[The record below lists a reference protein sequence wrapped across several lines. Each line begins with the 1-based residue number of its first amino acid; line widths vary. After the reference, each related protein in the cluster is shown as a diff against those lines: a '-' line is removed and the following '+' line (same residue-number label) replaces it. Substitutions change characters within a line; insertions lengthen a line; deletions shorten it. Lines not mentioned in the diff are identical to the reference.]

1 MARAYTVGYATLCP
15 PTDRVRAPIK
25 PSHQVPVMYVLG
37 FEPRKETID
46 TNRVHSAVQQT
57 LIQVTVYRINILAC
71 LTCRRSGLWTKHGT
85 RVCLQHCQC
94 SSSIGHWDQW
104 HGL

>member
-1 MARAYTVGYATLCP
+1 
-15 PTDRVRAPIK
+15 
-25 PSHQVPVMYVLG
+25 MYVLG

-46 TNRVHSAVQQT
+46 TNSVHSAANKHLFKLLYIALISSLVSLAVVQDYGQS
-57 LIQVTVYRINILAC
+57 TV
-71 LTCRRSGLWTKHGT
+71 